1 MQNERGNMINL
12 IVNNQ
17 NIQVKEGTRVLDLLK
32 DEDKTKYMVCK
43 LGTQVKELNRKLS
56 DKDEGKTIEF
66 LGLENIEAGKAYEAS
81 LRFIFSMAFFRLYP
95 DVKIRFS
102 YNASRSVFC
111 QVLTPGFNISTA
123 TEKLKAE
130 VDGIIKLN
138 LPIERITVTTEE
150 AAEIYKKMNGNDK
163 LEMLKYRPESLVN
176 IYKCGDYYD
185 YMHSYMVPSTGCIH
199 AYQVRPYSP
208 GIIIQYPRYELDAQ
222 IPEFVEES
230 MYGRTLQR
238 AYLWAKKTKTQ
249 TIAEINKRVEDGN
262 ERDFVQMCEAK
273 HNRMLA
279 ELGEEINRDIENI
292 RLICIA
298 GPSSSG
304 KTTFCNRVRIE
315 LLSRGI
321 NPVMISMDDY
331 YLERDKICEL
341 QGKSRDEVDLEHINC
356 LDIEQFNKDL
366 FNLINGEEVTLPKF
380 NFMIGKR
387 EVGRTIKVD
396 EHSPIIIEGIH
407 ALNEKLTSSIPKHQK
422 YKIYIAPQLPVNIDN
437 HSPLNT
443 TDLRLIR
450 RIVRDMQ
457 FRNYPAANTID
468 MWQSVRSGEFKWI
481 YPNQEGA
488 NFVFNSALPYELC
501 VLKKLA
507 LPALREIKYTD
518 PQFLVANRLIKYLK
532 YFKTIDDESVIPCN
546 SLIREFIGGS
556 CFDV

>member
-1 MQNERGNMINL
+1 M
-12 IVNNQ
+12 
-17 NIQVKEGTRVLDLLK
+17 KEGTRVLDLLK
-32 DEDKTKYMVCK
+32 AEDKTKYVVCK

-123 TEKLKAE
+123 VEKIKAE
-130 VDGIIKLN
+130 ADAIIAQN
-138 LPIERITVTTEE
+138 LPIERITVPTEE
-150 AAEIYKKMNGNDK
+150 AAEIYKKMNGYDK
-163 LEMLKYRPESLVN
+163 LEMLKYRPESNVN
-176 IYKCGDYYD
+176 IYKCGEYYD

-199 AYQVRPYSP
+199 AYEVRPYSP
-208 GIIIQYPRYELDAQ
+208 GIIIQYPRYELNAQ

-262 ERDFVQMCEAK
+262 ELDFVQMCEAK

-341 QGKSRDEVDLEHINC
+341 QGKSRDDVDLEHINC

-366 FNLINGEEVTLPKF
+366 FDLINGEEVTLPKF
-380 NFMIGKR
+380 NFKIGKR

-468 MWQSVRSGEFKWI
+468 MWQSVRSGEFRWI

-507 LPALREIKYTD
+507 MPALREIKYTD

-532 YFKTIDDESVIPCN
+532 YFKTIEDESIIPCN

>member
-1 MQNERGNMINL
+1 MINV
-12 IVNNQ
+12 IVNGQ
-17 NIQVKEGTRVLDLLK
+17 NLQVKEGTRVLDLLK
-32 DEDKTKYMVCK
+32 DEDKTKYVVCK

-56 DKDEGKTIEF
+56 DKDEGKKIEF

-111 QVLTPGFNISTA
+111 QVLTHGFNISTA
-123 TEKLKAE
+123 VEKIKAE
-130 VDGIIKLN
+130 VDAIIAQN
-138 LPIERITVTTEE
+138 LPIERITVSTDE
-150 AAEIYKKMNGNDK
+150 AAEIYKKMNGFDK
-163 LEMLKYRPESLVN
+163 LEMLKYRPENNVN
-176 IYKCGDYYD
+176 IYKCDDYYD

-199 AYQVRPYSP
+199 AYEVRPYSP
-208 GIIIQYPRYELDAQ
+208 GIIIQYPRYELGAK

-262 ERDFVQMCEAK
+262 ELDFVQMCEAK

-331 YLERDKICEL
+331 YLERDKICAL

-366 FNLINGEEVTLPKF
+366 FDLINGEEVTLPKF
-380 NFMIGKR
+380 NFKIGKR

-468 MWQSVRSGEFKWI
+468 MWQSVRSGEFRWI

-507 LPALREIKYTD
+507 MPALREIKYTD

-532 YFKTIDDESVIPCN
+532 YFKTIEDESIIPCN

>member
-1 MQNERGNMINL
+1 MINV
-12 IVNNQ
+12 IVNEKNV
-17 NIQVKEGTRVLDLLK
+17 QVKEGTRVLDLLK
-32 DEDKTKYMVCK
+32 DEDKTKYVVCK

-56 DKDEGKTIEF
+56 DKDEGKKIEF

-81 LRFIFSMAFFRLYP
+81 LRFIFDMAFFRLYP

-123 TEKLKAE
+123 VEKIKAE
-130 VDGIIKLN
+130 ADAIIAQN
-138 LPIERITVTTEE
+138 LPIERITVSTDE
-150 AAEIYKKMNGNDK
+150 AAEIYKKMNGFDK
-163 LEMLKYRPESLVN
+163 LEMLKYRPESNVN
-176 IYKCGDYYD
+176 IYKCGEYYD

-199 AYQVRPYSP
+199 SYEVRPYSP
-208 GIIIQYPRYELDAQ
+208 GIIIQYPRYELGAT

-262 ERDFVQMCEAK
+262 ELDFVQMCEAK

-331 YLERDKICEL
+331 YLERDRICEL
-341 QGKSRDEVDLEHINC
+341 QGKSRDDVDLEQINC
-356 LDIEQFNKDL
+356 LHIEQFNKDL
-366 FNLINGEEVTLPKF
+366 FDLINGEEVTLPKF
-380 NFMIGKR
+380 NFKIGKR

-468 MWQSVRSGEFKWI
+468 MWQSVRSGEFRWI

-507 LPALREIKYTD
+507 MPALREIKYTD

-532 YFKTIDDESVIPCN
+532 YFKTIEDESIIPCN

>member
-1 MQNERGNMINL
+1 MINV
-12 IVNNQ
+12 IVNEKNV
-17 NIQVKEGTRVLDLLK
+17 QVKEGTRVLDLLK

-56 DKDEGKTIEF
+56 DKDEGKKIEF

-123 TEKLKAE
+123 VAKIKAE
-130 VDGIIKLN
+130 VDAIIAQN
-138 LPIERITVTTEE
+138 LPIERITVSTDE
-150 AAEIYKKMNGNDK
+150 AAEIYKKMNGFDK
-163 LEMLKYRPESLVN
+163 LEMLKYRPESNVN
-176 IYKCGDYYD
+176 IYKCGEYYD

-199 AYQVRPYSP
+199 SYEVRPYSP
-208 GIIIQYPRYELDAQ
+208 GIIIQYPRYELGAK

-262 ERDFVQMCEAK
+262 ELDFVQMCEAK

-356 LDIEQFNKDL
+356 LDIDQFNKDL
-366 FNLINGEEVTLPKF
+366 FDLINGEEVTLPKF
-380 NFMIGKR
+380 NFKIGKR
-387 EVGRTIKVD
+387 ELGRTIKVD

-468 MWQSVRSGEFKWI
+468 MWQSVRSGEFRWI

-507 LPALREIKYTD
+507 MPALREIKYTD

-532 YFKTIDDESVIPCN
+532 YFKTIEDESIIPCN

>member
-1 MQNERGNMINL
+1 MINV
-12 IVNNQ
+12 IVNEKNV
-17 NIQVKEGTRVLDLLK
+17 QVKEGTRVLDLLK
-32 DEDKTKYMVCK
+32 DEDKTKYVVCK

-56 DKDEGKTIEF
+56 DKDEGKKIEF

-81 LRFIFSMAFFRLYP
+81 LRFIFAMAFFRLYP

-123 TEKLKAE
+123 VEKIKAE
-130 VDGIIKLN
+130 ADAIIAQN
-138 LPIERITVTTEE
+138 LPIERITVSTDE
-150 AAEIYKKMNGNDK
+150 AAEIYKKMNGFDK
-163 LEMLKYRPESLVN
+163 LEMLKYRPESNVN
-176 IYKCGDYYD
+176 IYKCGEYYD

-199 AYQVRPYSP
+199 SYEVRPYSP
-208 GIIIQYPRYELDAQ
+208 GIIIQYPRYELGAT

-262 ERDFVQMCEAK
+262 ELDFVQMCEAK

-331 YLERDKICEL
+331 YLERDRICEL
-341 QGKSRDEVDLEHINC
+341 QGKSRDDVDLEHINC

-366 FNLINGEEVTLPKF
+366 FDLINGEEVTLPKF
-380 NFMIGKR
+380 NFKIGKR

-468 MWQSVRSGEFKWI
+468 MWQSVRSGEFRWI

-507 LPALREIKYTD
+507 MPALREIKYTD

-532 YFKTIDDESVIPCN
+532 YFKTIEDESIIPCN

>member
-1 MQNERGNMINL
+1 M
-12 IVNNQ
+12 
-17 NIQVKEGTRVLDLLK
+17 KEGTRVIDLLPE
-32 DEDKTKYMVCK
+32 EDKTKYVVCK

-56 DKDEGKTIEF
+56 DKDEGKTISF

-95 DVKIRFS
+95 DIKIRFS

-123 TEKLKAE
+123 VENIKTE
-130 VDGIIKLN
+130 VDSIIAQN
-138 LPIERITVTTEE
+138 LPIERITVSTDE
-150 AAEIYKKMNGNDK
+150 AAEIYKKMNGADK
-163 LEMLKYRPESLVN
+163 LEMLKYRPESNVN
-176 IYKCGDYYD
+176 IYKCGEYYD
-185 YMHSYMVPSTGCIH
+185 YMHSYMVASTGCIH
-199 AYQVRPYSP
+199 AYDVRPYSP
-208 GIIIQYPRYELDAQ
+208 GIIIQYPRYELGAK

-262 ERDFVQMCEAK
+262 ELDFVQMCEAK

-331 YLERDKICEL
+331 YLERDIICQL
-341 QGKSRDEVDLEHINC
+341 QGKTREDVDLEHINC

-380 NFMIGKR
+380 NFKIGKR

-468 MWQSVRSGEFKWI
+468 MWQSVRSGEFRWI

-532 YFKTIDDESVIPCN
+532 YFKTIDDESIIPCN

>member
-1 MQNERGNMINL
+1 MINV

-17 NIQVKEGTRVLDLLK
+17 NVQVKEGTRVLDLLK
-32 DEDKTKYMVCK
+32 AEDKTKYVVCK

-123 TEKLKAE
+123 VEKIKAE
-130 VDGIIKLN
+130 ADAIIAQN
-138 LPIERITVTTEE
+138 LSIERITVPTEE
-150 AAEIYKKMNGNDK
+150 AAEIYKKMNGYDK
-163 LEMLKYRPESLVN
+163 LEMLKYRPESNVN
-176 IYKCGDYYD
+176 IYKCGEYYD

-199 AYQVRPYSP
+199 AYEVRPYSP
-208 GIIIQYPRYELDAQ
+208 GIIIQYPRYELNAQ

-262 ERDFVQMCEAK
+262 ELDFVQMCEAK

-341 QGKSRDEVDLEHINC
+341 QGKSRDDVDLEHINC

-366 FNLINGEEVTLPKF
+366 FDLINGEEVTLPKF
-380 NFMIGKR
+380 NFKIGKR

-468 MWQSVRSGEFKWI
+468 MWQSVRSGEFRWI

-507 LPALREIKYTD
+507 MPALREIKYTD

-532 YFKTIDDESVIPCN
+532 YFKTIEDESIIPCN

>member
-1 MQNERGNMINL
+1 MKEGNMINV
-12 IVNNQ
+12 IVNGQ
-17 NIQVKEGTRVLDLLK
+17 NLQVKEGTRVLDLLK
-32 DEDKTKYMVCK
+32 DEDKTKYVVCK

-56 DKDEGKTIEF
+56 DKDEGKKIEF

-111 QVLTPGFNISTA
+111 QVLTAGFNISTA
-123 TEKLKAE
+123 VEKIKAE
-130 VDGIIKLN
+130 VDAIIAQN
-138 LPIERITVTTEE
+138 LPIERITVSTAE
-150 AAEIYKKMNGNDK
+150 AAEIYKKMNGFDK
-163 LEMLKYRPESLVN
+163 LEMLKYRPESNVN
-176 IYKCGDYYD
+176 IYKCGEYYD
-185 YMHSYMVPSTGCIH
+185 YMHSYMVASTGCIH
-199 AYQVRPYSP
+199 AYEVRPYSP
-208 GIIIQYPRYELDAQ
+208 GIIIQYPRYELGAT

-262 ERDFVQMCEAK
+262 ELDFVQMCEAK

-341 QGKSRDEVDLEHINC
+341 QGKSREDVDLEHINC

-366 FNLINGEEVTLPKF
+366 FDLINGEEVTLPKF
-380 NFMIGKR
+380 NFKIGKR

-468 MWQSVRSGEFKWI
+468 MWQSVRSGEFRWI

-507 LPALREIKYTD
+507 MPALREIKYTD

-532 YFKTIDDESVIPCN
+532 YFKTIEDESIIPCN

>member
-1 MQNERGNMINL
+1 MINV

-17 NIQVKEGTRVLDLLK
+17 NVQVKEGTRVLDLLK
-32 DEDKTKYMVCK
+32 AEDKTKYVVCK

-123 TEKLKAE
+123 VENIKAE
-130 VDGIIKLN
+130 VDAIIAQN
-138 LPIERITVTTEE
+138 LPIERITVSTDE
-150 AAEIYKKMNGNDK
+150 AAEIYKKMNGYDK
-163 LEMLKYRPESLVN
+163 LEMLKYRPESNVN
-176 IYKCGDYYD
+176 IYKCGEYYD
-185 YMHSYMVPSTGCIH
+185 YMHSYMVASTGCIH
-199 AYQVRPYSP
+199 AYEVRPYSP
-208 GIIIQYPRYELDAQ
+208 GIIIQYPRYELGAK

-262 ERDFVQMCEAK
+262 ELDFVQMCEAK

-341 QGKSRDEVDLEHINC
+341 QGKSREDVDLEHINC

-366 FNLINGEEVTLPKF
+366 FDLINGEEVTLPKF
-380 NFMIGKR
+380 NFKIGKR

-468 MWQSVRSGEFKWI
+468 MWQSVRSGEFRWI

-532 YFKTIDDESVIPCN
+532 YFKTIEDESIIPCN

>member
-1 MQNERGNMINL
+1 
-12 IVNNQ
+12 
-17 NIQVKEGTRVLDLLK
+17 
-32 DEDKTKYMVCK
+32 
-43 LGTQVKELNRKLS
+43 
-56 DKDEGKTIEF
+56 
-66 LGLENIEAGKAYEAS
+66 
-81 LRFIFSMAFFRLYP
+81 
-95 DVKIRFS
+95 
-102 YNASRSVFC
+102 
-111 QVLTPGFNISTA
+111 
-123 TEKLKAE
+123 
-130 VDGIIKLN
+130 
-138 LPIERITVTTEE
+138 
-150 AAEIYKKMNGNDK
+150 MNGFDK
-163 LEMLKYRPESLVN
+163 LEMLKYRPESNVN
-176 IYKCGDYYD
+176 IYKCGEYYD

-199 AYQVRPYSP
+199 SYEVRPYSP
-208 GIIIQYPRYELDAQ
+208 GIIIQYPRYELGAK

-262 ERDFVQMCEAK
+262 ELDFVQMCEAK

-366 FNLINGEEVTLPKF
+366 FDLINGEEVTLPKF
-380 NFMIGKR
+380 NFKIGKR
-387 EVGRTIKVD
+387 ELGRTIKVD

-468 MWQSVRSGEFKWI
+468 MWQSVRSGEFRWI

-507 LPALREIKYTD
+507 MPALREIKYTD

-532 YFKTIDDESVIPCN
+532 YFKTIEDESIIPCN